1 LSQLQPHNNIDFL
14 QDQVPSVHI
23 NEILSALTEM
33 RVSAVH
39 WDAAKEKP
47 KGADMQRLAYNVIRH
62 LREQDPKDTRWAKHG
77 RSHGCRLNAYS

>member
-1 LSQLQPHNNIDFL
+1 M
-14 QDQVPSVHI
+14 PSVHI
-23 NEILSALTEM
+23 NEILTALTEM

-39 WDAAKEKP
+39 WDAAKGKP